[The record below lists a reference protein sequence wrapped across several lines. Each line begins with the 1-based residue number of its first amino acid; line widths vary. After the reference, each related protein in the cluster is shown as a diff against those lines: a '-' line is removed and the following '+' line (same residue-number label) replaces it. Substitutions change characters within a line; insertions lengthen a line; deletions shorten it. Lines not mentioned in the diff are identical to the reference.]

1 MAGLESDVIEIIA
14 KQVNRDPAS
23 VKRTDRLA
31 DLDIQSL
38 DVAEIIFAIE
48 EKFDIEVPYNAN
60 ETNAAGINF
69 DTVGDVV
76 DGIANLVTR
85 KASKKS

>member
-23 VKRTDRLA
+23 VKRDDRLT

-38 DVAEIIFAIE
+38 DVAEIVFAIE

-60 ETNAAGINF
+60 DTNAAGISF

-76 DGIANLVTR
+76 DGIAKLVAR
-85 KASKKS
+85 KK

>member
-14 KQVNRDPAS
+14 KQVNRDPAA
-23 VKRTDRLA
+23 VKRDDRLQ

-38 DVAEIIFAIE
+38 DVAEIVFAIE

-60 ETNAAGINF
+60 DTNAAGISF

-76 DGIANLVTR
+76 DGIAKLV
-85 KASKKS
+85 AKKK

>member
-14 KQVNRDPAS
+14 KQVNRDPAT
-23 VKRTDRLA
+23 VKRDDRLA

-38 DVAEIIFAIE
+38 DVAEIVFAIE

-60 ETNAAGINF
+60 DTNAAGISF

-76 DGIANLVTR
+76 DGIAKLV
-85 KASKKS
+85 AKKK

>member
-14 KQVNRDPAS
+14 KQVNRDPAT
-23 VKRTDRLA
+23 VKREDRLA

-38 DVAEIIFAIE
+38 DVAEIVFAIE

-60 ETNAAGINF
+60 DTNAAGISF

-76 DGIANLVTR
+76 DGIAKLV
-85 KASKKS
+85 AKKK

>member
-23 VKRTDRLA
+23 VKRDDRLQ

-60 ETNAAGINF
+60 DSNAAGINF
-69 DTVGDVV
+69 ESVGDVV
-76 DGIANLVTR
+76 DGIAKLV
-85 KASKKS
+85 AKKK

>member
-1 MAGLESDVIEIIA
+1 MADVDSGVIEIIA
-14 KQVNRDPAS
+14 KQVNKDPAT
-23 VKRTDRLA
+23 VKRDARLA

-60 ETNAAGINF
+60 ETNAAGISF
-69 DTVGDVV
+69 DTVGDVI
-76 DGIANLVTR
+76 DGITKLVAR

>member
-1 MAGLESDVIEIIA
+1 MADVDSGVIEIIA
-14 KQVNRDPAS
+14 KQVNKDPATIM
-23 VKRTDRLA
+23 RDARLA

-60 ETNAAGINF
+60 ETNAAGISF
-69 DTVGDVV
+69 HTVGDVI
-76 DGIANLVTR
+76 DGIAKLVAR
-85 KASKKS
+85 KASKKP

>member
-14 KQVNRDPAS
+14 KQVNRDPAT
-23 VKRTDRLA
+23 VKRDDRLA

-60 ETNAAGINF
+60 DTSAAGINF
-69 DTVGDVV
+69 DTVGDVA
-76 DGIANLVTR
+76 DGIAKLV
-85 KASKKS
+85 AKKK

>member
-1 MAGLESDVIEIIA
+1 MSGLESDVIAIVA
-14 KQVNRDPAS
+14 KQVNRDPAT
-23 VKRTDRLA
+23 VKREDRLQ

-60 ETNAAGINF
+60 DTNAAGINF
-69 DTVGDVV
+69 ETVGDVV
-76 DGIANLVTR
+76 DGIAKLV
-85 KASKKS
+85 AKKK

>member
-1 MAGLESDVIEIIA
+1 MALESDVIEIIA
-14 KQVNRDPAS
+14 KQVNKDPAS
-23 VKRTDRLA
+23 VKRDDRLA

-60 ETNAAGINF
+60 DTNAAGIAF

-76 DGIANLVTR
+76 DGIAKLV
-85 KASKKS
+85 AKKK

>member
-14 KQVNRDPAS
+14 KQVNREPAT
-23 VKRTDRLA
+23 VNRDDRLT

-60 ETNAAGINF
+60 DTNAAGIKF

-76 DGIANLVTR
+76 DGIAKLV
-85 KASKKS
+85 AKKK